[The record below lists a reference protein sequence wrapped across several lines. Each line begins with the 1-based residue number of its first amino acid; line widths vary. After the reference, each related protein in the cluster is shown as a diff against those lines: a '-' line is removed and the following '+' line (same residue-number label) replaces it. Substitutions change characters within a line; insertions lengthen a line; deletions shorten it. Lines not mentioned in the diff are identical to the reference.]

1 MVTTPTAL
9 STHLYI
15 IYEILIC
22 AITKKKGER
31 EANEKKKNS
40 KQKIKGEYCVVGILL
55 PMRPSLLDINA
66 EAFNKETHQVYGEL
80 KTFSCGCV
88 CK

>member
-1 MVTTPTAL
+1 MPTAL
-9 STHLYI
+9 SIHLYI

-22 AITKKKGER
+22 AITKKKKRGER
-31 EANEKKKNS
+31 EKKNS
-40 KQKIKGEYCVVGILL
+40 KQKIKGKYCVVGILL

-88 CK
+88 CE